1 MTTVIDII
9 VLLLAYAGLSL
20 TCAGLIWL
28 LRRRPQSH
36 RYEGPTTSAWC
47 SGGTAAFV
55 KTHSPWPNYSSG

>member
-1 MTTVIDII
+1 MTTLIDII

-36 RYEGPTTSAWC
+36 RYEGPTTRAW
-47 SGGTAAFV
+47 
-55 KTHSPWPNYSSG
+55 